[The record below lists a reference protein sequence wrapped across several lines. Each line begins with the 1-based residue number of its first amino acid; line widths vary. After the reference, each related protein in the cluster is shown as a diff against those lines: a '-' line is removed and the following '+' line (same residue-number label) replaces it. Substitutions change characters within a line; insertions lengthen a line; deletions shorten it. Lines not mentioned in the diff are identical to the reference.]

1 MDTKEKIL
9 NSAQRLIQQSGANG
23 FSYADIAAE
32 VGIRKASLHH
42 HYSTKTD
49 LIAALI
55 DRYSQQVDLLLAAI
69 KSESP
74 SAEDKLHGYFS
85 LYKLSL
91 AENKVC
97 VGGMLSAE
105 MLSLDDTIAPLL
117 TRFFVGH
124 VVWLTAILKEGEQEG
139 AFVLR
144 HTPESHAGMIVSTLQ
159 GALMVSRGMQEK
171 TFFDEAVGSL
181 LLSIKR

>member
-49 LIAALI
+49 LIVALI
-55 DRYSQQVDLLLAAI
+55 DRYCQQVDLLLAAI
-69 KSESP
+69 ESESR
-74 SAEDKLHGYFS
+74 SGEEKLQGYFS
-85 LYKLSL
+85 LYKGSMD
-91 AENKVC
+91 ANKVC

-105 MLSLDDTIAPLL
+105 MLSLDEAITPFL

-124 VVWLTAILKEGEQEG
+124 VAWLAKVLKEGEQEG
-139 AFVLR
+139 DFILHHA
-144 HTPESHAGMIVSTLQ
+144 PESHAGMIVSTLQ

-171 TFFDEAVGSL
+171 TFFDNTTASL
-181 LLSIKR
+181 LLCIKR